1 MAGVEAWNTFPEDEG
16 PQGLTSGE
24 QLVLAGCRYWASLR
38 LAGQEPQGPVRR
50 LISGRAS
57 DRAAALFV
65 AMMESLEKQTRRPLD
80 FRCGGCAGYSLDEQR
95 LVVACGVSRVDMQT
109 ARALL
114 TPLIHQPEPVVV
126 FARAVNMVLAHEG
139 LDLPARLSD
148 AGAAA
153 PPSPAGRNRP
163 AGATIH

>member
-1 MAGVEAWNTFPEDEG
+1 MAGVEAWTALPQHEG
-16 PQGLTSGE
+16 PQGLTCGE

-38 LAGQEPQGPVRR
+38 LAGQEPQGPVRS
-50 LISGRAS
+50 LVAARAS

-80 FRCGGCAGYSLDEQR
+80 FRCGGCAGYSPDEQR
-95 LVVACGVSRVDMQT
+95 LVVACGISRIDMQT

-114 TPLIHQPEPVVV
+114 TPLVHQPEPVVV

-139 LDLPARLSD
+139 LDLPVRLSD
-148 AGAAA
+148 PKPQIRPGAA
-153 PPSPAGRNRP
+153 RP
-163 AGATIH
+163 AGATLH